1 MCWENVGASQGFV
14 CDGMKVQKEE
24 KKGLEKIR
32 EQGEEGS
39 GNEHEAA

>member
-14 CDGMKVQKEE
+14 CDGMKVQK
-24 KKGLEKIR
+24 GLEKIR